1 MNTVAVTSH
10 IGRDLLQSANVFKTA
25 DVAIWEYIVNS
36 LQYVSLGTT
45 PKISVEIEHKQKK
58 ITISDNGRGMDLEG
72 LNNFFT
78 MHGENLD
85 RLEGKLGRGKY
96 GTGKSAAFG
105 IGKKL
110 TVSTVFNG
118 LKNVASL
125 SKDDIESSDGGIIPV
140 NLLVTKETVDEANGT
155 TIVIEDIFL
164 QKIDSTKIIKKIEKH
179 LQSFRQSNPQI
190 LVGDHICH
198 YKEPNFDNEFK
209 YYPEGK
215 LREFLGNSELV
226 VKVSATPLP
235 SDERGVLVSCGAGN
249 LVALEDAGVCSK
261 EMGEYIF
268 GEIDVPA
275 LDSSEYEMD
284 AFDASRDLKLRPEHP
299 VVIALNM
306 FIGTKLE
313 EVRKALVRKK
323 KEAAQD
329 TANKRLQDQA
339 DKIANLL
346 NTDFKDVNDKILEIR
361 SSTKQAGP
369 MKSNLSEQD
378 AADEESE
385 DGWVSGIDERGTLNH
400 SGPNDAE
407 ATPQDNVAPELPS
420 AGAPNEEGDASVDKA
435 RNNSTR
441 NKRRPK
447 GGFEVE
453 YKNMGSNEDRVTYTA
468 DKGVFTV
475 NLDHPVLK
483 SALKNL
489 GTEDIGFIRL
499 SHEIVFTEY
508 ALALANMAAVED
520 PDIPADDAI
529 YDARETINRISA
541 KSALLYEI

>member
-1 MNTVAVTSH
+1 MNTVDVTSH

-36 LQYVSLGTT
+36 LQYVSPETT
-45 PKISVEIEHKQKK
+45 PQISVEIERKQKK
-58 ITISDNGRGMDLEG
+58 ITISDNGLGMDLEG
-72 LNNFFT
+72 LKHFFT
-78 MHGENLD
+78 MHGENID

-110 TVSTVFNG
+110 TVSTVCDG
-118 LKNVASL
+118 LKNIATL
-125 SKDDIESSDGGIIPV
+125 SKDDIESSDGGVIPV
-140 NLLVTKETVDEANGT
+140 ELLAKEKAVDEVNGT
-155 TIVIEDIFL
+155 KIIIEDIFL

-179 LQSFRQSNPQI
+179 LQSFRKSNPQI

-198 YKEPNFDNEFK
+198 YKEPNFENEFR
-209 YYPEGK
+209 YLPEGNIN
-215 LREFLGNSELV
+215 EYLGGSELV

-235 SDERGVLVSCGAGN
+235 SDERGVLISCGAEN

-268 GEIDVPA
+268 GEIDVPK
-275 LDSSEYEMD
+275 LESSEYEMD

-313 EVRKALVRKK
+313 EVRKSLVRKK
-323 KEAAQD
+323 KEASRN

-346 NTDFKDVNDKILEIR
+346 NTDFKDVNEKILEIL

-369 MKSNLSEQD
+369 MKSNLSGLHTN
-378 AADEESE
+378 DEESA
-385 DGWVSGIDERGTLNH
+385 DGWVSGIDERGILNH
-400 SGPNDAE
+400 SGPNDAD
-407 ATPQDNVAPELPS
+407 ANPKDRPAVELPS
-420 AGAPNEEGDASVDKA
+420 EGAPNEDGDASVDKA
-435 RNNSTR
+435 KTNSTR
-441 NKRRPK
+441 KKRRSR

-453 YKNMGSNEDRVTYTA
+453 YKSMGINEDRVTYTA

-475 NLDHPVLK
+475 NLEHPVLK
-483 SALKNL
+483 SALKHL
-489 GTEDIGFIRL
+489 AIEDIGFIRL

-508 ALALANMAAVED
+508 ALALANMASVED
-520 PDIPADDAI
+520 PDIPADDVI

>member
-1 MNTVAVTSH
+1 MNSVAVTSH

-36 LQYVSLGTT
+36 LQYVLSGTT
-45 PKISVEIEHKQKK
+45 PQISVDIEHKKK
-58 ITISDNGRGMDLEG
+58 RITISDNGRGMNLEG

-78 MHGENLD
+78 MHGENID
-85 RLEGKLGRGKY
+85 RLEGNLGRGKY

-110 TVSTVFNG
+110 TVSTVCEG
-118 LKNVASL
+118 LKNVATL
-125 SKDDIESSDGGIIPV
+125 SKEDIEASDGGVIPV
-140 NLLVTKETVDEANGT
+140 NLLNTDERVNEANGT
-155 TIVIEDIFL
+155 TIIIEDIFL

-209 YYPEGK
+209 FLPEGK
-215 LREFLGNSELV
+215 LKEYLGSSELL

-235 SDERGVLVSCGAGN
+235 SDERGVLVSCGVGN
-249 LVALEDAGVCSK
+249 LVALEDAGVCLK

-268 GEIDVPA
+268 GEIDVPN
-275 LDSSEYEMD
+275 LDSPDYEMD
-284 AFDASRDLKLRPEHP
+284 AFDASRDLRLRPEHP

-313 EVRKALVRKK
+313 EVRKELVRQKK
-323 KEAAQD
+323 AAAQD

-346 NTDFKDVNDKILEIR
+346 NSDFKDVNDKILEIR

-369 MKSNLSEQD
+369 MKSNLSQLDGTNED
-378 AADEESE
+378 NE
-385 DGWVSGIDERGTLNH
+385 DGWVSGIVERGSLNH
-400 SGPNDAE
+400 QGPNDAE
-407 ATPQDNVAPELPS
+407 SNPQDRMPPELPS
-420 AGAPNEEGDASVDKA
+420 EGAPDPEGDAAVDKA
-435 RNNSTR
+435 KTNSTK

-453 YKNMGSNEDRVTYTA
+453 YKNMGADEDRITYTA

-508 ALALANMAAVED
+508 ALALVNMAAVED
-520 PDIPADDAI
+520 PDIPADDVI

-541 KSALLYEI
+541 KSAVLYEI